1 MVADHRR
8 TQSPPRRFHD
18 ADGNPVKWAEM
29 PVPATTDVDPEEAPV
44 KGMTR
49 TFLTGLAAILPI
61 AITLALLWWLGTAA
75 EKPLGGLLQRVLPD
89 ILYFPGLGLIVGLGL
104 IFGIGILLRAYVVQ
118 GLFDWLEGWV
128 QRIPVVK
135 TIYGIVRDVMNVVS
149 GDLQKQFGEAVLVT
163 LPGTDYR
170 LVGFVTRE
178 DFAGL
183 PDNLGKEGTIAVYL
197 PMSYQIGGYTLMLP
211 RKQVEPL
218 DLSLEDAMRYTLT
231 AGVSA
236 RKSDQ

>member
-1 MVADHRR
+1 M
-8 TQSPPRRFHD
+8 
-18 ADGNPVKWAEM
+18 
-29 PVPATTDVDPEEAPV
+29 
-44 KGMTR
+44 KGLTR

-61 AITLALLWWLGTAA
+61 VITLALLWWLSTAA
-75 EKPLGGLLQRVLPD
+75 EELLGGLLRAILPEP
-89 ILYFPGLGLIVGLGL
+89 LYFPGLGLLVTLGV
-104 IFGIGILLRAYVVQ
+104 IFGIGVLLRAYVVQ
-118 GLFDWLEGWV
+118 WLFAWVEGLMD
-128 QRIPVVK
+128 RIPVVK
-135 TIYGIVRDVMNVVS
+135 TIHGVVRDMLNLVS
-149 GDLQKQFGEAVLVT
+149 GDLEKQFGAAVLVT

-183 PDNLGKEGTIAVYL
+183 PDELGSEGTIAVYL

-218 DLSLEDAMRYTLT
+218 NLSLEDAMRYTLT

-236 RKSDQ
+236 RKEK

>member
-1 MVADHRR
+1 M
-8 TQSPPRRFHD
+8 
-18 ADGNPVKWAEM
+18 
-29 PVPATTDVDPEEAPV
+29 

-75 EKPLGGLLQRVLPD
+75 ESLLGGLLQTVLPD
-89 ILYFPGLGLIVGLGL
+89 ILYFPGLGLIIGLGL
-104 IFGIGILLRAYVVQ
+104 IFAVGVLLRAYVVQ
-118 GLFDWLEGWV
+118 GLFAWLETGM

-135 TIYGIVRDVMNVVS
+135 TIYGVVRDVMNVVS
-149 GDLQKQFGEAVLVT
+149 GDLEKQFGEAVLVT

-170 LVGFVTRE
+170 LIGFVTRE
-178 DFAGL
+178 DFNGL
-183 PDNLGKEGTIAVYL
+183 PENLGTKKTIAVYL
-197 PMSYQIGGYTLMLP
+197 PMSYQIGGYTLMLS
-211 RKQVEPL
+211 REQVEPL

-236 RKSDQ
+236 HKNGGRPTAATNTPLE